1 MTVMTQ
7 QPKQKLI
14 TPLCAQMSC
23 KVSLQNPVV
32 SSAFNVRELV
42 QRDKLKSLSVDELK
56 AICISLEIDIS
67 DVSSKKRKK
76 PFVQLLVDLVGECS
90 CAKSEW

>member
-1 MTVMTQ
+1 MQ
-7 QPKQKLI
+7 G
-14 TPLCAQMSC
+14 
-23 KVSLQNPVV
+23 VSLQHPVV

-42 QRDKLKSLSVDELK
+42 QKDKLKSLNVDELK
-56 AICISLEIDIS
+56 DICISLEIDIS

-76 PFVQLLVDLVGECS
+76 PFVQLFVDLVGECS